1 MTPYN
6 NQTDNV
12 VDYLSSLNDDTIT
25 TLLDDLLTSDDVEE
39 KMDICESIFTEL
51 ELTILDEEEI
61 DTEWYLSF
69 QDDLR
74 DLVF

>member
-25 TLLDDLLTSDDVEE
+25 TLLDDLLTSDDVEQ

-51 ELTILDEEEI
+51 EHTILDEEEI